1 MVGSGRGGMSGK
13 PGKVRV
19 LYVAG
24 YPRSG
29 STLLLRLLAGEEGFV
44 GVGELYDVW
53 QRSFIEDHLCG
64 CGRRFGAC
72 PFWREVTARV
82 FGDASLP
89 DAAAYEEV
97 RNRVQSTRF
106 LPWLLIPRLRPSDY
120 RMRLASYG
128 AMLGRV
134 YEAIRAVSKADVLV
148 ESSKLPAYALLL
160 SEVPSI
166 EMHVVHLVRDSRA
179 TAFSWQ
185 RRKLRPEIHWRAQYM
200 DRISPTRTAAE
211 WTAINLLLGLVRN
224 RAASYSRLHYED
236 FVARPRKAAEAISRQ
251 VGLPRDFAGVVD
263 DRGFVRFGID
273 HTVSGNPTRFRRGH
287 QRIALDDEWRE
298 HMPRRDFALVTTISA
313 PLLLAYG
320 YPPRRQEREPSIR
333 DGEETGSIADRLPA
347 GGFETGTSDRFPE

>member
-1 MVGSGRGGMSGK
+1 MSGK

-29 STLLLRLLAGEEGFV
+29 STLLLRLLASEEGFV

-53 QRSFIEDHLCG
+53 QRSFIEDQLCG
-64 CGRRFGAC
+64 CGRLFSAC

-82 FGDASLP
+82 FGDAPVS
-89 DAAAYEEV
+89 DAMEYEEL
-97 RNRVQSTRF
+97 RTRVQSTRF
-106 LPWLLIPRLRPSDY
+106 LPWLLVPRLRPPDY
-120 RMRLASYG
+120 RARLASYA

-134 YEAIRAVSKADVLV
+134 YDAIRAVSKADVLV

-160 SEVPSI
+160 SEAPGV

-185 RRKLRPEIHWRAQYM
+185 RRMLRPEIHWRAQYM

-251 VGLPRDFAGVVD
+251 VGLPRDFADVVD
-263 DRGFVRFGID
+263 DRGVVRLGID
-273 HTVSGNPTRFRRGH
+273 HTVSGNPARFRSGH
-287 QRIALDDEWRE
+287 ERIGLDDEWR
-298 HMPRRDFALVTTISA
+298 HRMPRRDFALVTTLSA

-320 YPPRRQEREPSIR
+320 YAARRREREPSVRGREGTGPI
-333 DGEETGSIADRLPA
+333 GERE
-347 GGFETGTSDRFPE
+347 